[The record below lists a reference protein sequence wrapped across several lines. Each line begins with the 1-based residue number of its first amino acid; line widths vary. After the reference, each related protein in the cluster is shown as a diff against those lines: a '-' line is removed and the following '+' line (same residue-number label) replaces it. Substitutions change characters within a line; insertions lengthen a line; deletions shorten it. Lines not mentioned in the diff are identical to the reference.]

1 MSRQELAAGG
11 FPITAVHVL
20 FSSHSLSLA
29 VSSYP
34 SFSPRLFFC
43 GFLTSFTLAPSP
55 TEYPRLVHHYERS
68 HSSAVIVPHH
78 IALCDDYFSSALKN
92 FPLPLLHLTLDELCP
107 PSSKVR
113 EINIMLCLKHENI
126 VEVQEMVPPLL
137 VFLPLA
143 FSPLFHLF
151 FVTFPLPS
159 PPLILLLYTFVLFDL
174 FFLLPPLSKTR

>member
-1 MSRQELAAGG
+1 MALCWWTPLLCVE
-11 FPITAVHVL
+11 
-20 FSSHSLSLA
+20 
-29 VSSYP
+29 
-34 SFSPRLFFC
+34 
-43 GFLTSFTLAPSP
+43 GFLSSP
-55 TEYPRLVHHYERS
+55 HCTWR
-68 HSSAVIVPHH
+68 A
-78 IALCDDYFSSALKN
+78 
-92 FPLPLLHLTLDELCP
+92 PLP
-107 PSSKVR
+107 PSLKVR

-174 FFLLPPLSKTR
+174 FFLLPPLSKTRWSRRVKIKEIRCGSSWSWNTWNTTWKRSTLAWTGHTACKILSYSFVFPLSLFLFSLSTTSLLL